1 MTETPARKLTVGG
14 VLFPHFELLDI
25 FGPLELFGL
34 LTEHAEITMLGATAG
49 QVLSAQGPSAVID
62 VAFADAPPIDI
73 LLIPGGYGA
82 RACVEDPTFLEHIR
96 GLSAQAQITASIC
109 TGSAIL
115 ARAGLLDGLRATS
128 NKLSF
133 DWVASQGPRVHWE
146 RRARWVEDGQ
156 IFTASGVSA
165 GMDMA
170 LGLIDR
176 LWGRDTALL
185 AAHEA
190 EYLWNENRDDDPFA
204 IEPTP

>member
-1 MTETPARKLTVGG
+1 MTESPTRKLTVGG
-14 VLFPHFELLDI
+14 VLFPQFELLDI

-34 LTEHAEITMLGATAG
+34 LPKHAELVMIGAEAG
-49 QVLSAQGPSAVID
+49 QVASAQGPSGVID
-62 VAFADAPPIDI
+62 VGFSDAPPIDI

-82 RACVEDPTFLEHIR
+82 RACVENPAFLEDIR
-96 GLSAQAQITASIC
+96 SLSAQAQITASVC

-115 ARAGLLDGLRATS
+115 ARAGLLDGVHATS

-133 DWVASQGPRVHWE
+133 DWVASHGPHVHWE
-146 RRARWVEDGQ
+146 RSARWVEDGQ

-176 LWGRDTALL
+176 LWGRDTARF
-185 AAHEA
+185 AALEA
-190 EYLWNENRDDDPFA
+190 EYLWNENRDNDPFA
-204 IEPTP
+204 IEHAS